1 MNGPIREDK
10 KAEYLIRKHQHAIE
24 VIKRKDHECTAMG
37 GDEMK
42 RRHILERAAQIIE
55 LKKFL
60 LNLTGRCSPNDPKW
74 PV

>member
-1 MNGPIREDK
+1 MNGPSRESK
-10 KAEYLIRKHQHAIE
+10 KAEYLIRKHQRSIE
-24 VIKRKDHECTAMG
+24 AIKRTDYECQAMG

-42 RRHILERAAQIIE
+42 KRHILERASQIIE